1 MNPQKNAENVQVVHD
16 GEKEGEESR
25 RILAD
30 MFLFVGGSKTEIIA
44 DRTVYRHD
52 AGDKSFVSLSRM
64 QKRECAFLSSYLCM
78 QDNKP
83 GICRADRQA
92 VFLSNAAMSTTGL
105 CLGILVPVRTASF
118 PEIISAVS
126 QSSYQSVQLSSAARH
141 GFRMPAMPPSE
152 DSHVKLVND
161 IFSFLY
167 TYADTDFAYRPDIRG
182 SLSAT
187 AYLRKDLVR
196 IAEFVDVLLV
206 DRSDIPTGTRIL
218 TRDVYQMRS
227 IDFSLLKVFS
237 TALMMYLRDR
247 LKNKTLEMNL
257 SVQDGLLVATFSGTL
272 LRGEPV
278 CVPEKERFFRY
289 FSEVTDR
296 LTAQLSV
303 NVNYRHLTVTL
314 VPYRYNPTSAGELH
328 ADLTEVLFLNDLH
341 TEE

>member
-64 QKRECAFLSSYLCM
+64 Q
-78 QDNKP
+78 DNKP

-92 VFLSNAAMSTTGL
+92 VFLSNAAMSATGL

-206 DRSDIPTGTRIL
+206 DRSDIQTGTRIL

-237 TALMMYLRDR
+237 TALMMHLRDR

-257 SVQDGLLVATFSGTL
+257 SVQEGLLVATFSGTL
-272 LRGEPV
+272 LRGELV

-289 FSEVTDR
+289 FSEVSITDI
-296 LTAQLSV
+296 
-303 NVNYRHLTVTL
+303 
-314 VPYRYNPTSAGELH
+314 
-328 ADLTEVLFLNDLH
+328 
-341 TEE
+341 

>member
-167 TYADTDFAYRPDIRG
+167 TLMR
-182 SLSAT
+182 
-187 AYLRKDLVR
+187 
-196 IAEFVDVLLV
+196 
-206 DRSDIPTGTRIL
+206 TRIL
-218 TRDVYQMRS
+218 
-227 IDFSLLKVFS
+227 
-237 TALMMYLRDR
+237 
-247 LKNKTLEMNL
+247 
-257 SVQDGLLVATFSGTL
+257 
-272 LRGEPV
+272 P
-278 CVPEKERFFRY
+278 
-289 FSEVTDR
+289 TDR
-296 LTAQLSV
+296 
-303 NVNYRHLTVTL
+303 
-314 VPYRYNPTSAGELH
+314 TSA
-328 ADLTEVLFLNDLH
+328 VL
-341 TEE
+341 